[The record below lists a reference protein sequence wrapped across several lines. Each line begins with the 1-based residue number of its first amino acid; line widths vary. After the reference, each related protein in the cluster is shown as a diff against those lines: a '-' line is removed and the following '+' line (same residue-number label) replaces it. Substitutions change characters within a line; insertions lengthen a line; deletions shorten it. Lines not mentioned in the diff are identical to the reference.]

1 MNISQ
6 TEDAITQNIFG
17 RIASLPLLDKYQ
29 AYQLLDNQWAGIA
42 TDLEIIQTED
52 FDATK
57 QVDPNMVIKKKGDKE
72 EEVQSGWVGH
82 VIPFEL
88 VQTTLLKADYDA
100 LKAKEAR
107 LDEIA
112 AELTEIIDSIDEG
125 DRGNFLNDDNTA
137 FVSKEFAAKLAEIY
151 GDVSSPELD
160 GLQGYLE
167 LLDAKAGK
175 AEKLHYIN
183 THPEVS
189 WANVEGNSPYTKGKV
204 SAYVKALRAAYI
216 FPEDSFEAKMVQ
228 ADKLMV
234 EEKTVKSE
242 VKKDEEALHL
252 KTKETIEGLSDEQ
265 VLDLLRLK
273 WIAPLCASLRAMPEA
288 IIDELEKAVQVLA
301 DKYAVTY
308 VELDEQIKA
317 SETTL
322 ADMLDELTGSEFD
335 MKGLSEFQSLLKGE

>member
-1 MNISQ
+1 M
-6 TEDAITQNIFG
+6 
-17 RIASLPLLDKYQ
+17 DKYQ

-42 TDLEIIQTED
+42 TDLEIIQTEG
-52 FDATK
+52 FAATK

-88 VQTTLLKADYDA
+88 VQTTLLREDYDA
-100 LKAKEAR
+100 LKTKEAR

-125 DRGNFLNDDNTA
+125 DRGEFLNDDNTA
-137 FVSKEFAAKLAEIY
+137 FVPKEFAAKLAEIY

-167 LLDAKAGK
+167 LLDAKGGK
-175 AEKLHYIN
+175 AEKIHYIH
-183 THPEVS
+183 THPEVN

-204 SAYVKALRAAYI
+204 SAYVKVLRAAYI
-216 FPEDSFEAKMVQ
+216 FPEDSFEAKIVQ
-228 ADKLMV
+228 ADKLIT
-234 EEKTVKSE
+234 EEKTVKRE
-242 VKKDEEALHL
+242 AKEMAEALHM

-288 IIDELEKAVQVLA
+288 IIVGLEQAVQALV
-301 DKYAVTY
+301 DKYVITY
-308 VELDEQIKA
+308 VELDKQIKA
-317 SETTL
+317 SETAL
-322 ADMLDELTGSEFD
+322 AGMIDELTGSKFD
-335 MKGLSEFQSLLKGE
+335 MKGLSEFQTLLKGEADD